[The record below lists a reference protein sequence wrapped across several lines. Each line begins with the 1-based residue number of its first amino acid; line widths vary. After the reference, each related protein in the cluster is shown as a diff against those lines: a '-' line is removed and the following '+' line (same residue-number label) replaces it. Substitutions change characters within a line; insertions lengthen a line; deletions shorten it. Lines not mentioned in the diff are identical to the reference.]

1 MNAKPSF
8 LQPHSTH
15 GLNDGANAQSIFA
28 DAPIDDDS
36 PDTHRNAPQPDP
48 VCLYGLVGDVA
59 RAGSEGTEA
68 NPYAIAAN
76 FMAYLS
82 CAIGRGPYLPI
93 GNTWHHARLFILHI
107 GRSGRGRKGDAVSLV
122 NRLDTALRQLSAS
135 AAPPIHRGG
144 LSSREGLVSLF
155 HDGYKSGKVEV
166 PAIEDKRLWVV
177 ESEFANVLHQG
188 RREGNTLSAALR
200 DCWDG
205 VSLKPATK
213 SNRLYASHPHL
224 CLSGAI
230 SPSELLSLMR
240 ARELT
245 NGFANRFLMIWAERE
260 TIVPFPAATPQKTVD
275 ALAARILG
283 ILDFVQAE
291 RVTERDHLRVGL
303 TEQAQNIY
311 AQLYRGEL
319 MDDSAG
325 ERVTALLERRAPM
338 LLRLAMIF
346 AICDL
351 QTQIDVQ
358 HIQAAIGWIR
368 HGVESA
374 KFVFVKSTDAA
385 VSVRTHAAAKKIVEF
400 LRVKGMATRWQIT
413 AECFQGH
420 VGKSVIDAA
429 IEQLLLSSPAL
440 VHVQT
445 QPRAKGSRGPQT
457 KTYALSEAVPPHS
470 HQSGQTHSDGHG
482 IHGFR

>member
-1 MNAKPSF
+1 MPSHQSLHPPVGHDF
-8 LQPHSTH
+8 Y
-15 GLNDGANAQSIFA
+15 GEANALSNSVNDQSE
-28 DAPIDDDS
+28 DDS

-59 RAGSEGTEA
+59 RAGSDDTEA

-93 GNTWHHARLFILHI
+93 GNTWHHARLFVLHI

-122 NRLDTALRQLSAS
+122 NRVDTALRLLRES

-155 HDGYKSGKVEV
+155 HDGYKSGKVEI
-166 PAIEDKRLWVV
+166 PAIQDKRLWVV
-177 ESEFANVLHQG
+177 ESEFSNVLHQG

-205 VSLKPATK
+205 VCLKPATK
-213 SNRLYASHPHL
+213 SNRLFASQPHL

-230 SPSELLSLMR
+230 SPSELLALMR

-245 NGFANRFLMIWAERE
+245 NGFANRFLMIWAERDK
-260 TIVPFPAATPQKTVD
+260 IVPFPKATPQESVD
-275 ALAARILG
+275 ALAARIL
-283 ILDFVQAE
+283 IVLDFVKAE
-291 RVTERDHLRVGL
+291 RVSERDHLQIGL
-303 TEQAQNIY
+303 TAQARDIY
-311 AQLYRGEL
+311 SQLYRGEL
-319 MDDSAG
+319 IDDSGG

-338 LLRLAMIF
+338 LLRLAMLF
-346 AICDL
+346 ALCDL

-358 HIQAAIGWIR
+358 HIQAAMGWIR

-374 KFVFVKSTDAA
+374 KFVFVKATDAA
-385 VSVRTHAAAKKIVEF
+385 DSVRTNAAAKKIVEF
-400 LRVKGMATRWQIT
+400 LRVKGTVTRWQIT
-413 AECFQGH
+413 TECFQGH
-420 VGKSVIDAA
+420 VAKSVIDMA
-429 IEQLLLSSPAL
+429 IERLLLASPAQ
-440 VHVQT
+440 VVVQT
-445 QPRAKGSRGPQT
+445 LPRAKGSRGPQT
-457 KTYALSEAVPPHS
+457 KTYTLSGMA
-470 HQSGQTHSDGHG
+470 SDHLPQKWPAHNDGRV
-482 IHGFR
+482 ISVSR

>member
-1 MNAKPSF
+1 MA
-8 LQPHSTH
+8 QPV
-15 GLNDGANAQSIFA
+15 DEQSE
-28 DAPIDDDS
+28 DDS

-93 GNTWHHARLFILHI
+93 GNTWHHARLYILHI

-122 NRLDTALRQLSAS
+122 NRLDTALRQLRET

-155 HDGYKSGKVEV
+155 HDGYKNGKLEV
-166 PAIEDKRLWVV
+166 PAIQDKRLWVV

-260 TIVPFPAATPQKTVD
+260 RIVPFPQATPQEAVD
-275 ALAARILG
+275 ALAARVLSILE
-283 ILDFVQAE
+283 LVQAE
-291 RVTERDHLRVGL
+291 RVNERDHLPVSL
-303 TEQAQNIY
+303 TAQAQSIY
-311 AQLYRGEL
+311 SQLYRGEL
-319 MDDSAG
+319 IDDTAG
-325 ERVTALLERRAPM
+325 EHVTALLERRAPM

-346 AICDL
+346 ALCDL
-351 QTQIDVQ
+351 QTRIDAQ
-358 HIQAAIGWIR
+358 HIQAAMGWIR

-374 KFVFVKSTDAA
+374 KFVFLKATDAA
-385 VSVRTHAAAKKIVEF
+385 DTVRTNAAVKKIVEF
-400 LRVKGMATRWQIT
+400 LRLKGQSTRWQIT
-413 AECFQGH
+413 SECFQGH
-420 VGKSVIDAA
+420 ASKAIIDAA
-429 IEQLLLSSPAL
+429 IERLLLASPPQIT
-440 VHVQT
+440 VQT
-445 QPRAKGSRGPQT
+445 QPRARGARGPQT
-457 KTYALSEAVPPHS
+457 NIYTLSATRQLS
-470 HQSGQTHSDGHG
+470 A
-482 IHGFR
+482 

>member
-1 MNAKPSF
+1 MPSRQY
-8 LQPHSTH
+8 LHPPANR
-15 GLNDGANAQSIFA
+15 GLNSDAIAQPVDEQSE
-28 DAPIDDDS
+28 DDS

-93 GNTWHHARLFILHI
+93 GNTWHHARLYILHI

-122 NRLDTALRQLSAS
+122 NRLDTALRQLRET

-155 HDGYKSGKVEV
+155 HDGYKNGKLEV
-166 PAIEDKRLWVV
+166 PAIQDKRLWVV

-260 TIVPFPAATPQKTVD
+260 RIVPFPQATPQDAVD
-275 ALAARILG
+275 ALAARVLSV
-283 ILDFVQAE
+283 LEFVQAE
-291 RVTERDHLRVGL
+291 RVNERDHLPVTL
-303 TEQAQNIY
+303 TAQAQSIY
-311 AQLYRGEL
+311 SQLYRGEL
-319 MDDSAG
+319 IDDSAG
-325 ERVTALLERRAPM
+325 EHVTAVLERRAPM

-346 AICDL
+346 ALCDL
-351 QTQIDVQ
+351 QTRIDVQ
-358 HIQAAIGWIR
+358 HILAAMGWIR

-374 KFVFVKSTDAA
+374 KFVFLKATDAA
-385 VSVRTHAAAKKIVEF
+385 DTIRTNAAVKKIVEF
-400 LRVKGMATRWQIT
+400 LRLKGQSTRWQIT
-413 AECFQGH
+413 SECFQGH
-420 VGKSVIDAA
+420 ASKAIIDAA
-429 IEQLLLSSPAL
+429 IERLLLASPPQIT
-440 VHVQT
+440 VRT
-445 QPRAKGSRGPQT
+445 QPRARGARGPQT
-457 KTYALSEAVPPHS
+457 NIYTLSATRQLS
-470 HQSGQTHSDGHG
+470 A
-482 IHGFR
+482 

>member
-1 MNAKPSF
+1 M
-8 LQPHSTH
+8 
-15 GLNDGANAQSIFA
+15 
-28 DAPIDDDS
+28 
-36 PDTHRNAPQPDP
+36 
-48 VCLYGLVGDVA
+48 
-59 RAGSEGTEA
+59 
-68 NPYAIAAN
+68 
-76 FMAYLS
+76 S

-93 GNTWHHARLFILHI
+93 GNTWHHARLYVLHI

-122 NRLDTALRQLSAS
+122 NRLDTALRQLREA

-155 HDGYKSGKVEV
+155 HDGYKTGKLEI
-166 PAIEDKRLWVV
+166 PAIQDKRLWVV

-205 VSLKPATK
+205 VCLKPATK

-230 SPSELLSLMR
+230 SPSELLALMR

-260 TIVPFPAATPQKTVD
+260 KIVLFPTATPQETVD
-275 ALAARILG
+275 ALASRILG
-283 ILDFVQAE
+283 VLDFVQAE
-291 RVTERDHLRVGL
+291 HVTERDHLQVGL
-303 TEQAQNIY
+303 SAQAQSIY

-319 MDDSAG
+319 IDDSAG

-346 AICDL
+346 ALTDL

-358 HIQAAIGWIR
+358 HIQAAMGWIR

-374 KFVFVKSTDAA
+374 KFVFVKATDAA
-385 VSVRTHAAAKKIVEF
+385 DSVRTNAAVKKIVDF
-400 LRVKGMATRWQIT
+400 LRVKGPASRWKIT
-413 AECFQGH
+413 SECFQGH
-420 VGKSVIDAA
+420 ASKSIIDAA
-429 IEQLLLSSPAL
+429 LERLLLASPAQIT
-440 VHVQT
+440 VQN
-445 QPRAKGSRGPQT
+445 QPRTRGARGPLT
-457 KTYALSEAVPPHS
+457 NIYALS
-470 HQSGQTHSDGHG
+470 DG
-482 IHGFR
+482 RPLTATTK

>member
-1 MNAKPSF
+1 MPSRHF
-8 LQPHSTH
+8 LHPPTNR
-15 GLNDGANAQSIFA
+15 GLNGDAIAQPVDEQSE
-28 DAPIDDDS
+28 DDS

-93 GNTWHHARLFILHI
+93 GNTWHHARLYILHI
-107 GRSGRGRKGDAVSLV
+107 GRSGRGRKGDAVSLI
-122 NRLDTALRQLSAS
+122 NRVDTALRQLRET

-155 HDGYKSGKVEV
+155 HDGYKNGKLEV
-166 PAIEDKRLWVV
+166 PAIQDKRLWVV

-260 TIVPFPAATPQKTVD
+260 RIVPFPQATPQEAVD
-275 ALAARILG
+275 ALAARILS
-283 ILDFVQAE
+283 ILELVQAE
-291 RVTERDHLRVGL
+291 RVNERDHLPVSL
-303 TEQAQNIY
+303 TAQAQSIY
-311 AQLYRGEL
+311 SQLYRGEL
-319 MDDSAG
+319 IDDSAG
-325 ERVTALLERRAPM
+325 EHVTALLERRAPM

-346 AICDL
+346 ALCDL
-351 QTQIDVQ
+351 QTRIDVQ
-358 HIQAAIGWIR
+358 HIQAAMGWIR

-374 KFVFVKSTDAA
+374 KFVFLKATDAA
-385 VSVRTHAAAKKIVEF
+385 DTVRTNAAVKKIVEF
-400 LRVKGMATRWQIT
+400 LRLKGQSTRWQIT
-413 AECFQGH
+413 SECFQGH
-420 VGKSVIDAA
+420 ASKAIIDTA
-429 IEQLLLSSPAL
+429 IERLLLASPPQIT
-440 VHVQT
+440 VQT
-445 QPRAKGSRGPQT
+445 QPRARGARGPQT
-457 KTYALSEAVPPHS
+457 NIYTLSAARQLS
-470 HQSGQTHSDGHG
+470 A
-482 IHGFR
+482 

>member
-1 MNAKPSF
+1 MPNHHF
-8 LQPHSTH
+8 LQPHPAH
-15 GLNDGANAQSIFA
+15 GLTGGTNAQSISF
-28 DAPIDDDS
+28 DDPIDDDS
-36 PDTHRNAPQPDP
+36 PDNHRNAPQPDP
-48 VCLYGLVGDVA
+48 LCLYGLVGDVA

-93 GNTWHHARLFILHI
+93 GNTWHHTRLFILHI

-122 NRLDTALRQLSAS
+122 SRLDSALRELSES

-155 HDGYKSGKVEV
+155 HDGYKNGKVDI

-245 NGFANRFLMIWAERE
+245 NGFANRFLMVWAERE
-260 TIVPFPAATPQKTVD
+260 KIVPFPKATPQESVD
-275 ALAARILG
+275 VLASRILG
-283 ILDFVQAE
+283 VLDFVQAE
-291 RVTERDHLRVGL
+291 RVSERDHLQIGL
-303 TEQAQNIY
+303 TASAQDIY
-311 AQLYRGEL
+311 AHLYRGEL
-319 MDDSAG
+319 MDDSSG

-338 LLRLAMIF
+338 LMRLAMLF
-346 AICDL
+346 AVSDL
-351 QTQIDVQ
+351 KTLIDAQ
-358 HIQAAIGWIR
+358 HIHAAMGWIR

-374 KFVFVKSTDAA
+374 KFVFVKATDAGD
-385 VSVRTHAAAKKIVEF
+385 SDRTHAAAKKIVAF
-400 LRVKGMATRWQIT
+400 LRLKGMATRWQIT
-413 AECFQGH
+413 TECFQGH
-420 VGKSVIDAA
+420 VAKTVIDTAL
-429 IEQLLLSSPAL
+429 EQLLLTSPAQI
-440 VHVQT
+440 VVQT
-445 QPRAKGSRGPQT
+445 LPRAKGARGPQT
-457 KTYALSEAVPPHS
+457 KTYALSGTEPARYPPN
-470 HQSGQTHSDGHG
+470 
-482 IHGFR
+482 

>member
-1 MNAKPSF
+1 MPSSDF
-8 LQPHSTH
+8 LHLSASRGLHGAAICQPATV
-15 GLNDGANAQSIFA
+15 
-28 DAPIDDDS
+28 DDHLDEDS
-36 PDTHRNAPQPDP
+36 PDTHRNAPRPDP
-48 VCLYGLVGDVA
+48 ICLYGLAGDVA

-76 FMAYLS
+76 FMTYMS
-82 CAIGRGPYLPI
+82 CAIGRGPYLPV

-122 NRLDTALRQLSAS
+122 NRLDTALRQLREA

-155 HDGYKSGKVEV
+155 HDGYKQGKQEV
-166 PAIEDKRLWVV
+166 PAILDKRLWVV

-205 VSLKPATK
+205 VCLKPATK

-230 SPSELLSLMR
+230 SPSELLALMR

-245 NGFANRFLMIWAERE
+245 NGFANRFLMLWAERE
-260 TIVPFPAATPQKTVD
+260 KVVPFPKATPQEMVD
-275 ALAARILG
+275 ALAARMLCV
-283 ILDFVQAE
+283 LDFVQAE
-291 RVTERDHLRVGL
+291 HVTERDHMRIEL
-303 TEQAQNIY
+303 TSQAQGIY
-311 AQLYRGEL
+311 SQLYRGEL
-319 MDDSAG
+319 IDDNAG

-346 AICDL
+346 ALCDL
-351 QTQIDVQ
+351 QTRIDVQ
-358 HIQAAIGWIR
+358 HIQAAMGWIR

-374 KFVFVKSTDAA
+374 KFVFVKATDAA
-385 VSVRTHAAAKKIVEF
+385 DSLRTSAAVKKIVDF
-400 LRVKGMATRWQIT
+400 LRVKGKATRWQIT
-413 AECFQGH
+413 TECFQGH
-420 VGKSVIDAA
+420 ASKATIDAA
-429 IEQLLLSSPAL
+429 LERLLLASPPQITAQPEPRIQGARGR
-440 VHVQT
+440 QT
-445 QPRAKGSRGPQT
+445 NI
-457 KTYALSEAVPPHS
+457 YALSVGRQASVVE
-470 HQSGQTHSDGHG
+470 
-482 IHGFR
+482 R

>member
-1 MNAKPSF
+1 MPSHHF
-8 LQPHSTH
+8 LQPHPAH
-15 GLNDGANAQSIFA
+15 GLNGGANAQSISV
-28 DAPIDDDS
+28 DDPIDDDS

-76 FMAYLS
+76 FMAYMS

-93 GNTWHHARLFILHI
+93 GNTWHHARLYVLHI

-122 NRLDTALRQLSAS
+122 NRLDTALRQLRES

-155 HDGYKSGKVEV
+155 HDGYKNGKMEV

-205 VSLKPATK
+205 VCLKPATK

-260 TIVPFPAATPQKTVD
+260 KIVPFPKATPQESVD

-283 ILDFVQAE
+283 VLDFVQAE
-291 RVTERDHLRVGL
+291 RVSERDKLQIGL
-303 TEQAQNIY
+303 TAQAQDVY
-311 AQLYRGEL
+311 AHLYRGEL
-319 MDDSAG
+319 IDDSGG

-338 LLRLAMIF
+338 LLRMAMIF
-346 AICDL
+346 ALCDL

-358 HIQAAIGWIR
+358 HIRAAMGWIR

-374 KFVFVKSTDAA
+374 KFVFVKATDAA
-385 VSVRTHAAAKKIVEF
+385 DSLRTHAATKKIVDF
-400 LRVKGMATRWQIT
+400 LRVRGTATRWQIT
-413 AECFQGH
+413 TDCFQGH
-420 VGKSVIDAA
+420 VAKSVIDTA
-429 IEQLLLSSPAL
+429 IEQLLLASPAQVL
-440 VHVQT
+440 VQT
-445 QPRAKGSRGPQT
+445 LPRAKGSRGPQT
-457 KTYALSEAVPPHS
+457 KIYALSGLA
-470 HQSGQTHSDGHG
+470 SDRLPRNWQAHNVDRAINGSP
-482 IHGFR
+482 

>member
-1 MNAKPSF
+1 MPRHQSLLPPGSHDFFTAAS
-8 LQPHSTH
+8 
-15 GLNDGANAQSIFA
+15 AQSNSV
-28 DAPIDDDS
+28 DDQSEDDS
-36 PDTHRNAPQPDP
+36 PDTHRNAPRPDP
-48 VCLYGLVGDVA
+48 ICLYGLVGDVA
-59 RAGSEGTEA
+59 RAGSDGTEA

-82 CAIGRGPYLPI
+82 CAIGRGPYLPV

-122 NRLDTALRQLSAS
+122 NRLDTAVRQLRDA

-155 HDGYKSGKVEV
+155 HDGYKQGKLEV
-166 PAIEDKRLWVV
+166 PAILDKRLWVV

-205 VSLKPATK
+205 VCLKPATK

-230 SPSELLSLMR
+230 SPSELLALMR

-245 NGFANRFLMIWAERE
+245 NGFANRFLMLWAERDKV
-260 TIVPFPAATPQKTVD
+260 VPFPKATPQDSVD
-275 ALAARILG
+275 ALAVRMLG

-291 RVTERDHLRVGL
+291 RVTERDHMRIEL
-303 TEQAQNIY
+303 TAQAQGIY
-311 AQLYRGEL
+311 SQLYRGEL
-319 MDDSAG
+319 IDDSAG

-346 AICDL
+346 ALCDL
-351 QTQIDVQ
+351 QTRIDVQ
-358 HIQAAIGWIR
+358 HIQAAMGWIR

-374 KFVFVKSTDAA
+374 KFVFVKATDAA
-385 VSVRTHAAAKKIVEF
+385 DSVRTSAAVKKMVDF
-400 LRVKGMATRWQIT
+400 LRVKGQATRWQIT
-413 AECFQGH
+413 TECFQGH
-420 VGKSVIDAA
+420 ASKSTIDAA
-429 IEQLLLSSPAL
+429 IERLLLASPPQIT
-440 VHVQT
+440 VQPE
-445 QPRAKGSRGPQT
+445 PRIRGARGRQT
-457 KTYALSEAVPPHS
+457 NIYALSVGRPVYAVEK
-470 HQSGQTHSDGHG
+470 
-482 IHGFR
+482 

>member
-1 MNAKPSF
+1 MAISDF
-8 LQPHSTH
+8 LQSPATRGHLTGPHSLPTSEV
-15 GLNDGANAQSIFA
+15 DQ
-28 DAPIDDDS
+28 IDDDS

-48 VCLYGLVGDVA
+48 ICLYGLVGDVA

-107 GRSGRGRKGDAVSLV
+107 GRSGRGRKGDAVSLI
-122 NRLDTALRQLSAS
+122 NRLDNALRQLRATS
-135 AAPPIHRGG
+135 APPIHRGG

-155 HDGYKSGKVEV
+155 HDGYKQGKLEV
-166 PAIEDKRLWVV
+166 PAILDKRLWVV

-205 VSLKPATK
+205 VCLKPATK

-230 SPSELLSLMR
+230 SPSELLALMR

-245 NGFANRFLMIWAERE
+245 NGFANRFLMLWAERE
-260 TIVPFPAATPQKTVD
+260 KVVPFPKATPQETVD
-275 ALAARILG
+275 LLAVRTLG
-283 ILDFVQAE
+283 VLDFVKAE
-291 RVTERDHLRVGL
+291 RVTERDHMRIEL
-303 TEQAQNIY
+303 TAQAQGIY
-311 AQLYRGEL
+311 SQLYRGEL
-319 MDDSAG
+319 IDDSG
-325 ERVTALLERRAPM
+325 GDRVTALLERRAPM

-346 AICDL
+346 ALCDL
-351 QTQIDVQ
+351 KTRIDVQ
-358 HIQAAIGWIR
+358 HIQAAMGWIR

-374 KFVFVKSTDAA
+374 KFVFVKATDAA
-385 VSVRTHAAAKKIVEF
+385 DSMRTSAAVKKIVDF
-400 LRVKGMATRWQIT
+400 LRVRGTATRWQIT
-413 AECFQGH
+413 TECFQGH
-420 VGKSVIDAA
+420 ASKTTIDAA
-429 IEQLLLSSPAL
+429 IERLLQASPPQIT
-440 VHVQT
+440 VQPE
-445 QPRAKGSRGPQT
+445 PRIQGARGRLT
-457 KTYALSEAVPPHS
+457 NIYALSV
-470 HQSGQTHSDGHG
+470 
-482 IHGFR
+482 IR

>member
-1 MNAKPSF
+1 MLSQPF
-8 LQPHSTH
+8 LHPPTNRGLSSDLIAQPV
-15 GLNDGANAQSIFA
+15 DEQSE
-28 DAPIDDDS
+28 DDS

-48 VCLYGLVGDVA
+48 ICLYGLVGDVA

-93 GNTWHHARLFILHI
+93 GNTWHHARLYILHI

-122 NRLDTALRQLSAS
+122 NRLDTALRQLRET

-155 HDGYKSGKVEV
+155 HDGYKNGKLEV
-166 PAIEDKRLWVV
+166 PAIQDKRLWVV

-260 TIVPFPAATPQKTVD
+260 RIVPFPQATPQDAID
-275 ALAARILG
+275 ALAARILS
-283 ILDFVQAE
+283 ILELVQAE
-291 RVTERDHLRVGL
+291 RVNERDHLPVSL
-303 TEQAQNIY
+303 TAQAQSTY
-311 AQLYRGEL
+311 SQLYRGEL
-319 MDDSAG
+319 IDDSAG
-325 ERVTALLERRAPM
+325 EHVTALLERRAPM

-346 AICDL
+346 ALCDL
-351 QTQIDVQ
+351 QTRIDVQ
-358 HIQAAIGWIR
+358 HIQAAMGWIR

-374 KFVFVKSTDAA
+374 KFVFLKATDAA
-385 VSVRTHAAAKKIVEF
+385 DTVRINAAVKKIVEF
-400 LRVKGMATRWQIT
+400 LRLKGQSTRWQIT
-413 AECFQGH
+413 SECFQGH
-420 VGKSVIDAA
+420 ASKAIVDAA
-429 IEQLLLSSPAL
+429 IERLLLASPPQIT
-440 VHVQT
+440 VQT
-445 QPRAKGSRGPQT
+445 QPRARGARGP
-457 KTYALSEAVPPHS
+457 KSNSYALSAV
-470 HQSGQTHSDGHG
+470 
-482 IHGFR
+482 R

>member
-1 MNAKPSF
+1 MPNHYF
-8 LQPHSTH
+8 LQPHSAH
-15 GLNDGANAQSIFA
+15 GLNGGPNAQSISF
-28 DAPIDDDS
+28 DDPIDDDS
-36 PDTHRNAPQPDP
+36 PDNHRNAPQPDP
-48 VCLYGLVGDVA
+48 LCLYGLVGDVA

-68 NPYAIAAN
+68 SPYAIAAN

-93 GNTWHHARLFILHI
+93 GNTWHHTRLFILHI

-122 NRLDTALRQLSAS
+122 SRLDSALRELSES

-155 HDGYKSGKVEV
+155 HDGYKNGKVDI
-166 PAIEDKRLWVV
+166 PAVEDKRLWVV

-245 NGFANRFLMIWAERE
+245 NGFANRFLMVWAERE
-260 TIVPFPAATPQKTVD
+260 KIVPFPKATPQESVD
-275 ALAARILG
+275 ALASRILEV
-283 ILDFVQAE
+283 LDFVQAE
-291 RVTERDHLRVGL
+291 RVSERDHLQIGL
-303 TEQAQNIY
+303 TTSAQDIY
-311 AQLYRGEL
+311 ARLYRGEL
-319 MDDSAG
+319 SDDSSG

-338 LLRLAMIF
+338 LMRVAMLF
-346 AICDL
+346 AVSDL
-351 QTQIDVQ
+351 KTLIDAQ
-358 HIQAAIGWIR
+358 HIHAAMGWIR

-374 KFVFVKSTDAA
+374 KFVFVKATDAA
-385 VSVRTHAAAKKIVEF
+385 DSDRTHAAAKKIVAF
-400 LRVKGMATRWQIT
+400 LRLKGMATRWQIT
-413 AECFQGH
+413 TECFQGH
-420 VGKSVIDAA
+420 VAKTVIDMAL
-429 IEQLLLSSPAL
+429 EQLLLASPAQI
-440 VHVQT
+440 VVQT
-445 QPRAKGSRGPQT
+445 LPRAKGARGPQT
-457 KTYALSEAVPPHS
+457 KTYALSGTEPARYPPN
-470 HQSGQTHSDGHG
+470 
-482 IHGFR
+482 